1 MEVAVPQV
9 NIASRWSRGGLGA
22 FVGETAFAHYL
33 DAYRAGMALLPPHE
47 TFDVPTAF
55 GTVRSYR
62 FAGPECGAPVVL
74 LPGRNAAAPMYA
86 TNLTALLRHRTVYAV
101 DLLGEAGLSVQHT
114 PIRTVEDQARWLD
127 DALGGLG
134 LDRAHLFGVSVGG

>member
-62 FAGPECGAPVVL
+62 FAGPECG
-74 LPGRNAAAPMYA
+74 RRWSCCRAA
-86 TNLTALLRHRTVYAV
+86 TRRRRC
-101 DLLGEAGLSVQHT
+101 T
-114 PIRTVEDQARWLD
+114 PPT
-127 DALGGLG
+127 
-134 LDRAHLFGVSVGG
+134 